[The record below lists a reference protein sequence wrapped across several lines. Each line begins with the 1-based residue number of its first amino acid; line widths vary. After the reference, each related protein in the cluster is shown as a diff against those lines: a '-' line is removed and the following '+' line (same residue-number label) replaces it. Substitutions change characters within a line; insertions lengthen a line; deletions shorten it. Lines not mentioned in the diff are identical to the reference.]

1 MNNDLIIEGLTKKF
15 ATSTSVAIADI
26 NLTVREGQF
35 TTLLGPSG
43 CGKSTTLNCVAGLEE
58 PTAGSIRVG
67 DFVMTDM
74 LRRLILPPEQRRLGM
89 VFQSY
94 ALWPHMRVFDNV
106 AFALKLQKCT
116 SAEIQQRV
124 HESLALVELKE
135 LSDRY
140 PFQLSGGQQ
149 QRVALARAVVSRPKV
164 LLLDEPLSNLDAK
177 IRENARVWL
186 RSLQQKLGITTV
198 YVTHD
203 QAEAFAM
210 SDMIAVMSMGKLQQ
224 YAPPE
229 EIYERPAN
237 RFVAEFIGV
246 TSFLVG
252 TIERVDEKH
261 ATLKLASGEPL
272 NISKQHGSGH
282 AWKAGEH
289 AAAAIRSERLELLPQ
304 GAASREN
311 TIKARIANRTYLG
324 SKWQYTV
331 ETSGG
336 SLRFEST
343 DPIQSDHFSMVLP
356 PDSILL
362 LADG

>member
-15 ATSTSVAIADI
+15 VTSKSVAIEDVNI
-26 NLTVREGQF
+26 IVKEGQF

-43 CGKSTTLNCVAGLEE
+43 CGKSTTLNCVAGLEQ

-67 DFVMTDM
+67 DFVMTDTA
-74 LRRLILPPEQRRLGM
+74 RDLILPPEQRHLGM

-94 ALWPHMRVFDNV
+94 ALWPHMKVFDNV
-106 AFALKLQKCT
+106 AFALKLQKRP
-116 SAEIQQRV
+116 SDEIKQRV
-124 HESLALVELKE
+124 QESLALVGLEELA
-135 LSDRY
+135 DRY

-177 IRENARVWL
+177 IRENARIWL
-186 RSLQQKLGITTV
+186 RGLQQQLGITTV

-203 QAEAFAM
+203 QSEAFAM

-246 TSFLVG
+246 TSFITGILQN
-252 TIERVDEKH
+252 VDGKK
-261 ATLKLASGEPL
+261 ATLKLASGELL
-272 NISKQHGSGH
+272 NIRKESKSDHV
-282 AWKAGEH
+282 WKEGEH
-289 AAAAIRSERLELLPQ
+289 TAAAIRSERVEVLTE
-304 GAASREN
+304 GAGTREN
-311 TIKARIANRTYLG
+311 TVKAKITSRTYLG

-336 SLRFEST
+336 SLRLEST
-343 DPIQSDHFSMVLP
+343 DAIQGDALFMHLP
-356 PDSILL
+356 PDSIIL
-362 LADG
+362 LAD

>member
-15 ATSTSVAIADI
+15 VTSSSVAIADV
-26 NLTVREGQF
+26 NLIVKEGQF

-58 PTAGSIRVG
+58 PTAGSICIG
-67 DFVMTDM
+67 DFVMTDTA
-74 LRRLILPPEQRRLGM
+74 RGLILPPEQRHLGM

-94 ALWPHMRVFDNV
+94 ALWPHMKVFDNV
-106 AFALKLQKCT
+106 AFALKLQKRP
-116 SAEIQQRV
+116 SDEIKQRV
-124 HESLALVELKE
+124 HESLALVGLEE
-135 LSDRY
+135 LSGRY

-177 IRENARVWL
+177 IRESARVWL
-186 RSLQQKLGITTV
+186 RGLQQQLGITTV

-246 TSFLVG
+246 TSFIAG
-252 TIERVDEKH
+252 TINKIDGKQI
-261 ATLKLASGEPL
+261 TLKLASGELL
-272 NISKQHGSGH
+272 NIRKESYTEQKWKEGDH
-282 AWKAGEH
+282 APV
-289 AAAAIRSERLELLPQ
+289 AIRSERVEVITESVLT
-304 GAASREN
+304 REN
-311 TIKARIANRTYLG
+311 TIKAHIANRTYLG

-336 SLRFEST
+336 SLRLEST
-343 DPIQSDHFSMVLP
+343 DAIHGNDLFMVLP
-356 PDSILL
+356 PDSIIL
-362 LADG
+362 LAE

>member
-1 MNNDLIIEGLTKKF
+1 MNNDLIVEGLTKKF
-15 ATSTSVAIADI
+15 ATSSSVAIADV
-26 NLTVREGQF
+26 NLTVKEGQF

-43 CGKSTTLNCVAGLEE
+43 CGKSTTLNCVAGLEQ

-67 DFVMTDM
+67 DFVMTDTA
-74 LRRLILPPEQRRLGM
+74 RSLILPPEQRHLGM

-94 ALWPHMRVFDNV
+94 ALWPHMKVFDNV
-106 AFALKLQKCT
+106 AFALKLQKRP
-116 SAEIQQRV
+116 SDEIRHRV
-124 HESLALVELKE
+124 HESLALVELEE
-135 LSDRY
+135 LADRY

-186 RSLQQKLGITTV
+186 RGLQQQLGITTV

-246 TSFLVG
+246 TSFIIG
-252 TIERVDEKH
+252 IIQKVDGKH
-261 ATLKLASGEPL
+261 ATLKLASGELL
-272 NISKQHGSGH
+272 NIRKESKSEYV
-282 AWKAGEH
+282 WKGGEH
-289 AAAAIRSERLELLPQ
+289 TAVAIRSERVEVLTE
-304 GAASREN
+304 GAAAREN
-311 TIKARIANRTYLG
+311 TIQARIANRTYLG

-336 SLRFEST
+336 SLRLEST
-343 DPIQSDHFSMVLP
+343 DAIQGDNLFMYLP
-356 PDSILL
+356 PDSIIL
-362 LADG
+362 LAG

>member
-1 MNNDLIIEGLTKKF
+1 MSNDLIIEGLTKQF
-15 ATSTSVAIADI
+15 ATSNSVAIADI
-26 NLTVREGQF
+26 NLIIKEGQF

-43 CGKSTTLNCVAGLEE
+43 CGKSTTLNCVAGLEQ
-58 PTAGSIRVG
+58 PTAGTIRVG
-67 DFVMTDM
+67 DFVMTDTA
-74 LRRLILPPEQRRLGM
+74 RDLILPPEQRHLGM

-94 ALWPHMRVFDNV
+94 ALWPHMKVFDNV
-106 AFALKLQKCT
+106 AFALKLQKRP
-116 SAEIQQRV
+116 SDEIKKRV
-124 HESLALVELKE
+124 QESLALVGLEELA
-135 LSDRY
+135 DRY

-186 RSLQQKLGITTV
+186 RGLQQQLGITTV

-203 QAEAFAM
+203 QSEAFAM

-246 TSFLVG
+246 TSFLTG
-252 TIERVDEKH
+252 ILQGVDGKK
-261 ATLKLASGEPL
+261 ATLKLASGELL
-272 NISKQHGSGH
+272 NIRKESQSDYV
-282 AWKAGEH
+282 WKEGEH
-289 AAAAIRSERLELLPQ
+289 TAAAIRSERVEVLPEYTPK
-304 GAASREN
+304 REN
-311 TIKARIANRTYLG
+311 TIMAHITTRTYLG

-336 SLRFEST
+336 SLRLEST
-343 DPIQSDHFSMVLP
+343 DAIQGDSLSMYLP
-356 PDSILL
+356 PDSIIL
-362 LADG
+362 LAN

>member
-15 ATSTSVAIADI
+15 VTSNSVAIEDV
-26 NLTVREGQF
+26 NLTVKEGQF

-43 CGKSTTLNCVAGLEE
+43 CGKSTTLNCVAGLEQ

-67 DFVMTDM
+67 DFVMTDTA
-74 LRRLILPPEQRRLGM
+74 RGLILPPEQRHLGM

-94 ALWPHMRVFDNV
+94 ALWPHMKVFDNV
-106 AFALKLQKCT
+106 AFALKLQKRP
-116 SAEIQQRV
+116 SDEIKQRV
-124 HESLALVELKE
+124 NESLALVGLEELAG
-135 LSDRY
+135 RY

-186 RSLQQKLGITTV
+186 RGLQQQLGITTV

-229 EIYERPAN
+229 DIYERPAN
-237 RFVAEFIGV
+237 KYVAEFIGV
-246 TSFLVG
+246 TSFIKGKIAALDG
-252 TIERVDEKH
+252 RHI
-261 ATLKLASGEPL
+261 TLKLSSGETL
-272 NISKQHGSGH
+272 NVGKESQS
-282 AWKAGEH
+282 AWTVGQE
-289 AAAAIRSERLELLPQ
+289 AAIAIRSERVEVIAE
-304 GAASREN
+304 GAGREN
-311 TIKARIANRTYLG
+311 TIQAHIAMRTYLG
-324 SKWQYTV
+324 SKWQYNV
-331 ETSGG
+331 ETAGG
-336 SLRFEST
+336 SLRLEST
-343 DPIQSDHFSMVLP
+343 DAIQGDTLYMHLP
-356 PDSILL
+356 PDSLILL
-362 LADG
+362 AE

>member
-15 ATSTSVAIADI
+15 ATSNSVAIADVNI
-26 NLTVREGQF
+26 TVKEGQF

-43 CGKSTTLNCVAGLEE
+43 CGKSTTLNCVAGLEQ

-67 DFVMTDM
+67 DFVMTDTA
-74 LRRLILPPEQRRLGM
+74 RDLILPPEQRHLGM

-94 ALWPHMRVFDNV
+94 ALWPHMKVFDNV
-106 AFALKLQKCT
+106 AFALKLQKRP
-116 SAEIQQRV
+116 SDEIKKRV
-124 HESLALVELKE
+124 QESLALVELEE
-135 LSDRY
+135 LADRY

-177 IRENARVWL
+177 IRESARIWL
-186 RSLQQKLGITTV
+186 RGLQQQLGITTV

-203 QAEAFAM
+203 QSEAFAM

-246 TSFLVG
+246 TSFMIGILQN
-252 TIERVDEKH
+252 VDGKK
-261 ATLKLASGEPL
+261 ATLKLASGELL
-272 NISKQHGSGH
+272 NIRKESRSDYV
-282 AWKAGEH
+282 WKEGEH
-289 AAAAIRSERLELLPQ
+289 TAAAIRSERVEVLTE
-304 GAASREN
+304 GAAPREN
-311 TIKARIANRTYLG
+311 TINAHIATRTYLG
-324 SKWQYTV
+324 SKWQYMV
-331 ETSGG
+331 ETAGG
-336 SLRFEST
+336 SLRLEST
-343 DPIQSDHFSMVLP
+343 DAIQGDSLSMHLP
-356 PDSILL
+356 PDSIIL
-362 LADG
+362 LAG

>member
-1 MNNDLIIEGLTKKF
+1 MNNDLVIDGLTKKF
-15 ATSTSVAIADI
+15 ATSNSVAISDV
-26 NLTVREGQF
+26 NLIVKEGQF

-58 PTAGSIRVG
+58 PSAGSICVG
-67 DFVMTDM
+67 NFVMTDTARGI
-74 LRRLILPPEQRRLGM
+74 LLPPEQRHLGM

-94 ALWPHMRVFDNV
+94 ALWPHMKVFDNV
-106 AFALKLQKCT
+106 AFALKLQKRP
-116 SAEIQQRV
+116 SAEIKQRV
-124 HESLALVELKE
+124 RESLALVELEE

-149 QRVALARAVVSRPKV
+149 QRVALARAVVSRPRV

-177 IRENARVWL
+177 IRETARVWL
-186 RSLQQKLGITTV
+186 RGLQQQLGITTV

-210 SDMIAVMSMGKLQQ
+210 SDMIAVMSMGRLQQ
-224 YAPPE
+224 YAPPQ

-246 TSFLVG
+246 TSFLHG
-252 TIERVDEKH
+252 TIDKLNGKH
-261 ATLKLASGEPL
+261 ATLKLASGELL
-272 NISKQHGSGH
+272 NVSKESRTDHV
-282 AWKAGEH
+282 WREGEST
-289 AAAAIRSERLELLPQ
+289 AAAIRSERVEVLTD
-304 GAASREN
+304 GASGREN
-311 TIKARIANRTYLG
+311 TIRARIVSRTYLG
-324 SKWQYTV
+324 SKWQYSV

-336 SLRFEST
+336 SLRLETT
-343 DPIQSDHFSMVLP
+343 DAVHGDSLFMHLP

-362 LADG
+362 LPE

>member
-15 ATSTSVAIADI
+15 VTSNSVAIADVNI
-26 NLTVREGQF
+26 TIKEGTF

-43 CGKSTTLNCVAGLEE
+43 CGKSTTLNCVAGLEQ

-67 DFVMTDM
+67 DFVMTDTA
-74 LRRLILPPEQRRLGM
+74 RDLILPPEQRHLGM

-94 ALWPHMRVFDNV
+94 ALWPHMKVFDNV
-106 AFALKLQKCT
+106 AFALKLQKRP
-116 SAEIQQRV
+116 SDEIKQRV
-124 HESLALVELKE
+124 QESLALVGLEELA
-135 LSDRY
+135 DRY

-177 IRENARVWL
+177 IRENARIWL
-186 RSLQQKLGITTV
+186 RGLQQQLGITTV

-203 QAEAFAM
+203 QSEAFAM

-246 TSFLVG
+246 TSFITGILQN
-252 TIERVDEKH
+252 VDGKK
-261 ATLKLASGEPL
+261 ATLKLASSELL
-272 NISKQHGSGH
+272 NIRKESKSDYV
-282 AWKAGEH
+282 WKEGEH
-289 AAAAIRSERLELLPQ
+289 TAAAIRSERVEVLTEV
-304 GAASREN
+304 AATREN
-311 TIKARIANRTYLG
+311 TVRAKITSRTYLG

-336 SLRFEST
+336 SLRLEAT
-343 DPIQSDHFSMVLP
+343 DAIQGDSLFMYLP
-356 PDSILL
+356 PDSIIL
-362 LADG
+362 LAE

>member
-15 ATSTSVAIADI
+15 VTSSSVAISEV
-26 NLTVREGQF
+26 NLTVKEGQF

-67 DFVMTDM
+67 DFVMTDTA
-74 LRRLILPPEQRRLGM
+74 RGLILPPEQRHLGM

-94 ALWPHMRVFDNV
+94 ALWPHMKVFDNV
-106 AFALKLQKCT
+106 AFALKLLKRP
-116 SAEIQQRV
+116 SDEIKQRV
-124 HESLALVELKE
+124 LESLALVGLEELAN
-135 LSDRY
+135 RY

-177 IRENARVWL
+177 IRESARVWL
-186 RSLQQKLGITTV
+186 RGLQQQLGITTV

-210 SDMIAVMSMGKLQQ
+210 SDMIAVMSMGKLLQ

-229 EIYERPAN
+229 ELYEHPATQ
-237 RFVAEFIGV
+237 FVAEFIGA
-246 TSFLVG
+246 TSFLKG
-252 TIERVDEKH
+252 IITSVDGNKIGVR
-261 ATLKLASGEPL
+261 LANGDEMKITDHSDRTWYTNNGVVV
-272 NISKQHGSGH
+272 
-282 AWKAGEH
+282 
-289 AAAAIRSERLELLPQ
+289 AIRSERVEV
-304 GAASREN
+304 
-311 TIKARIANRTYLG
+311 ANDSKRGGNILHAGILSSTYLG
-324 SKWQYTV
+324 SKWQHIVDTGSGSLKV
-331 ETSGG
+331 ETIDTVNEKRL
-336 SLRFEST
+336 SLF
-343 DPIQSDHFSMVLP
+343 LP

-362 LADG
+362 FPEEK

>member
-15 ATSTSVAIADI
+15 ATSSSVAISDV
-26 NLTVREGQF
+26 NLIIKEGQF

-58 PTAGSIRVG
+58 PTAGSICIG
-67 DFVMTDM
+67 DFVMTDTA
-74 LRRLILPPEQRRLGM
+74 RGLILPPEQRHLGM

-94 ALWPHMRVFDNV
+94 ALWPHMKVFDNV
-106 AFALKLQKCT
+106 AFALKLQKRP
-116 SAEIQQRV
+116 SDEIKQRV
-124 HESLALVELKE
+124 RESLALVGLEE
-135 LSDRY
+135 LSGRY

-186 RSLQQKLGITTV
+186 RGLQQQLGITTV

-224 YAPPE
+224 YAPPQD
-229 EIYERPAN
+229 IYERPAN

-246 TSFLVG
+246 TSFING
-252 TIERVDEKH
+252 TIHKVDGKQI
-261 ATLKLASGEPL
+261 TLKLASNELL
-272 NISKQHGSGH
+272 NIRKENHSEQKWTQGDQVPV
-282 AWKAGEH
+282 
-289 AAAAIRSERLELLPQ
+289 AIRSERVKVLTD
-304 GAASREN
+304 GASSREN
-311 TIKARIANRTYLG
+311 TIKASITNRTYLG
-324 SKWQYTV
+324 SKWQYSV
-331 ETSGG
+331 ETAGG
-336 SLRFEST
+336 ALRLEST
-343 DPIQSDHFSMVLP
+343 DAIHGDDLFMYLP
-356 PDSILL
+356 PDSIIL
-362 LADG
+362 LAE

>member
-15 ATSTSVAIADI
+15 VTSNSVAIENV
-26 NLTVREGQF
+26 NLTVKEGQF

-67 DFVMTDM
+67 DFVMTDTAHNI
-74 LRRLILPPEQRRLGM
+74 ILPPEQRHLGM

-94 ALWPHMRVFDNV
+94 ALWPHMKVFDNV
-106 AFALKLQKCT
+106 AFALKLQKRP
-116 SAEIQQRV
+116 SDEIKQRV
-124 HESLALVELKE
+124 QESLALVGLEELA
-135 LSDRY
+135 DRY

-186 RSLQQKLGITTV
+186 RGLQQQLGITTV

-203 QAEAFAM
+203 QSEAFAM

-246 TSFLVG
+246 TSFITGILQNVNG
-252 TIERVDEKH
+252 KK
-261 ATLKLASGEPL
+261 ATLKLASGELL
-272 NISKQHGSGH
+272 NIRKESRSEYV
-282 AWKAGEH
+282 WKEGEH
-289 AAAAIRSERLELLPQ
+289 TAAAIRSERVEVLAE
-304 GAASREN
+304 GAAEREN
-311 TIKARIANRTYLG
+311 TVEAKITSRTYLG
-324 SKWQYTV
+324 SKWQYSV

-336 SLRFEST
+336 SLRIEST
-343 DPIQSDHFSMVLP
+343 DAIQGDNLLMVLP
-356 PDSILL
+356 PDSIIL
-362 LADG
+362 LAE